1 MFVNDTFCTDMG
13 KKLEKYVRGVGKQVD
28 YQIDELDRGI
38 IKMLSRDGRI
48 PFSEIANELE
58 VTEKTIRLRY
68 KNLVQNE
75 IIEVV
80 GVVNPIALGLK
91 AGAIIQ
97 LKVGQGMIEKV
108 KTSLS
113 QIREVRYITI
123 TSGEYPLLI
132 QINVQNQEDI
142 RDFIFKMDKIEGVI
156 SYNTIIQLENYKNT
170 FEYL

>member
-1 MFVNDTFCTDMG
+1 V
-13 KKLEKYVRGVGKQVD
+13 E

-38 IKMLSRDGRI
+38 IRMLSKDGRL
-48 PFSEIANELE
+48 PFSEIANALD

-68 KNLVQNE
+68 KNLVQNK

-97 LKVGQGMIEKV
+97 IKTEQRMMAKV
-108 KTSLS
+108 KEELS
-113 QIREVRYITI
+113 TLKEVRYITM

-132 QINVQNQEDI
+132 QINVRSQEDI
-142 RDFIFKMDKIEGVI
+142 RDCVLNLDRIEGI
-156 SYNTIIQLENYKNT
+156 TAINTIIQLENYKNT

>member
-1 MFVNDTFCTDMG
+1 MFVNYTFCTDMG

-97 LKVGQGMIEKV
+97 LKVGQGMH
-108 KTSLS
+108 
-113 QIREVRYITI
+113 REHLR
-123 TSGEYPLLI
+123 
-132 QINVQNQEDI
+132 
-142 RDFIFKMDKIEGVI
+142 
-156 SYNTIIQLENYKNT
+156 
-170 FEYL
+170 

>member
-1 MFVNDTFCTDMG
+1 M
-13 KKLEKYVRGVGKQVD
+13 EYR
-28 YQIDELDRGI
+28 IDELDRGI
-38 IKMLSRDGRI
+38 IRMLSKDGRL
-48 PFSEIANELE
+48 PFSEIANALN

-68 KNLVQNE
+68 KNLVQHE

-97 LKVGQGMIEKV
+97 IKTKQGMIAKV
-108 KTSLS
+108 KEELS
-113 QIREVRYITI
+113 TLKEVRFITM

-132 QINVQNQEDI
+132 QINVQSQEDI
-142 RDFIFKMDKIEGVI
+142 KNSMLKLDGIEGI
-156 SYNTIIQLENYKNT
+156 IAINTIIQLENYKNT

>member
-1 MFVNDTFCTDMG
+1 V
-13 KKLEKYVRGVGKQVD
+13 E

-38 IKMLSRDGRI
+38 IRMLSKDGRL
-48 PFSEIANELE
+48 PFSEMASELN

-68 KNLVQNE
+68 KNLVQHN

-97 LKVGQGMIEKV
+97 IKTQQGTIAQVREA
-108 KTSLS
+108 LS
-113 QIREVRYITI
+113 TIKEVRYITM
-123 TSGEYPLLI
+123 TSGDYQLLI
-132 QINVQNQEDI
+132 QINVQSQEDI
-142 RDFIFKMDKIEGVI
+142 KDCMLKLDGIEGI
-156 SYNTIIQLENYKNT
+156 AGINTIIQLENYKNT